1 MDILNLLKLSKFQR
15 GVFYSAGVITGIV
28 GACIF
33 HKENKKPTKTQEDVV
48 GKIVVNPIDGQ
59 LTIMLGKDP
68 AEIKPGRYTILVVQ
82 QEDFSDSDDINV
94 N

>member
-1 MDILNLLKLSKFQR
+1 MNILKLPNNLK
-15 GVFYSAGVITGIV
+15 GILYGAGVITGIV

-82 QEDFSDSDDINV
+82 QEEFSDSDDINV

>member
-1 MDILNLLKLSKFQR
+1 MNILKLPNNLK
-15 GVFYSAGVITGIV
+15 GILYGAGVITGIV

-33 HKENKKPTKTQEDVV
+33 HKENKKPTKTQDDAI
-48 GKIVVNPIDGQ
+48 GKIIVNPIDGQ

-68 AEIKPGRYTILVVQ
+68 ADIKPGRYTILVVQ
-82 QEDFSDSDDINV
+82 QEEFNNSDDINV